1 MRVVK
6 MVVKMVVMMVEM
18 TVEMR
23 VGMRVGM
30 TIVLTVEKTACQDEP
45 PRQSRPKREE
55 EDLQKTNRFRP
66 RMEAST

>member
-23 VGMRVGM
+23 VVKM
-30 TIVLTVEKTACQDEP
+30 ACQDATP
-45 PRQSRPKREE
+45 KQSRPKREE
-55 EDLQKTNRFRP
+55 EDLQKT
-66 RMEAST
+66 S

>member
-6 MVVKMVVMMVEM
+6 MVVMTVVMTVEM
-18 TVEMR
+18 TVEMT
-23 VGMRVGM
+23 VVMR
-30 TIVLTVEKTACQDEP
+30 VEKTACQDATP
-45 PRQSRPKREE
+45 KQSRPKREE